1 MAWWDGWAWVVL
13 LLPEVW
19 SSSEKD
25 VSPNWLPHVGV
36 PCHLTHCTAGTRT
49 AFDSELCL
57 YIQQKPRY
65 KQTLWCSSE
74 AFSLKEPKPEGIS
87 ISGVRSPVTLH
98 RTVCSLSPLKRPQK
112 KKKKV
117 IKAIKIQSSF
127 RFPFFNSWQ
136 PNRHSWLGELLFCK
150 GIRKAER
157 KPKLCVCRHA
167 PRGARGLGRGTQ
179 IAACNQHMYVHTA
192 TACPIRLAGTSPN
205 SGGVWKCWGR
215 GSNYKISPCQKV
227 WECYIK
233 GQLRY
238 YPFH

>member
-1 MAWWDGWAWVVL
+1 MFFRGIFPQGAQTRRYFHQWSQKSCDTAQDGL
-13 LLPEVW
+13 LTQPL
-19 SSSEKD
+19 EKT
-25 VSPNWLPHVGV
+25 S
-36 PCHLTHCTAGTRT
+36 
-49 AFDSELCL
+49 
-57 YIQQKPRY
+57 
-65 KQTLWCSSE
+65 
-74 AFSLKEPKPEGIS
+74 
-87 ISGVRSPVTLH
+87 
-98 RTVCSLSPLKRPQK
+98 K